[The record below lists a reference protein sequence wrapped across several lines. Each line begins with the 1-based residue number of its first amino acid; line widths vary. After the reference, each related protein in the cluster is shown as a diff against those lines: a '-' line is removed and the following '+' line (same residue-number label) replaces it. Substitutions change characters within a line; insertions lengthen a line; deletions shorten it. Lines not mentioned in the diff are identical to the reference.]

1 MVRYLVLQPENR
13 RHVDNL
19 HVRPEIIDH
28 DGRRRRGGRRRF
40 ESSLELGEV
49 AGEGERGAEE
59 EGVGLDGPGRE
70 GGDEAGGL
78 ERVVLVVFEVGREVG
93 GDEAERV
100 VLGAEVE
107 EVVRLGLT
115 LLDDVAAGGALRYRP
130 A

>member
-1 MVRYLVLQPENR
+1 M
-13 RHVDNL
+13 
-19 HVRPEIIDH
+19 
-28 DGRRRRGGRRRF
+28 
-40 ESSLELGEV
+40 

-78 ERVVLVVFEVGREVG
+78 ERVVLVVLRVGGEVGC
-93 GDEAERV
+93 DEAERV

>member
-1 MVRYLVLQPENR
+1 M
-13 RHVDNL
+13 
-19 HVRPEIIDH
+19 
-28 DGRRRRGGRRRF
+28 
-40 ESSLELGEV
+40 

-78 ERVVLVVFEVGREVG
+78 ERVVLVVFEMGREVG

>member
-1 MVRYLVLQPENR
+1 M
-13 RHVDNL
+13 
-19 HVRPEIIDH
+19 
-28 DGRRRRGGRRRF
+28 
-40 ESSLELGEV
+40 

-70 GGDEAGGL
+70 GGDEPGGL
-78 ERVVLVVFEVGREVG
+78 ERVVLVVFEVGGEVG

-100 VLGAEVE
+100 VLEAEVE

-115 LLDDVAAGGALRYRP
+115 LLYDVAAGGALRYRP